1 MNITDEIAEAR
12 GLRFVDD
19 RRKRQNRSFIAVL
32 FLVARE
38 FNRSIIHHH
47 LLEHATPVNEIA
59 HSNLE
64 NLIGSLWRTAII
76 RNICRTRPFRIG
88 KLRSKIA
95 PITIGFH
102 RGGWKFVSVNEE
114 TRWVGSPSH
123 NSQFHSCYYRWIL
136 YVKNIPF
143 IFEDCRVK
151 YSSTG
156 KGKYREGNWIF
167 SNPWERIGSTIS
179 EGCNVRFLGNKNVS

>member
-19 RRKRQNRSFIAVL
+19 RRKRRNRSFIAVL

-64 NLIGSLWRTAII
+64 HLIGSLWRTVII
-76 RNICRTRPFRIG
+76 RNICRTHSFPIS
-88 KLRSKIA
+88 RSRNKIA

-102 RGGWKFVSVNEE
+102 RGGWKFVNVNEE
-114 TRWVGSPSH
+114 TRRVRSLSY
-123 NSQFHSCYYRWIL
+123 NSQLHSCYYRWIL
-136 YVKNIPF
+136 YVKNVPF
-143 IFEDCRVK
+143 IFEDYRVK

-156 KGKYREGNWIF
+156 KEK
-167 SNPWERIGSTIS
+167 
-179 EGCNVRFLGNKNVS
+179 

>member
-64 NLIGSLWRTAII
+64 NLIGSLWRTVII
-76 RNICRTRPFRIG
+76 RNICRTHPFRIS

-95 PITIGFH
+95 PITIGFY
-102 RGGWKFVSVNEE
+102 RGGWKFVNVNEE
-114 TRWVGSPSH
+114 TRWVGSLSYG
-123 NSQFHSCYYRWIL
+123 SQFHSCYYRWIL

-156 KGKYREGNWIF
+156 NEK
-167 SNPWERIGSTIS
+167 
-179 EGCNVRFLGNKNVS
+179 